1 MSKYLIDKNS
11 STPLGQQSTYMRWQD
26 SFSYMEGQI
35 LTVVDASF
43 SEKTQREAV
52 KSLLRTILWDSR
64 RRLEMD
70 VKDIPISSGGSAFS
84 DSEVGNPPRGNGKPA
99 L

>member
-1 MSKYLIDKNS
+1 MSKNNS
-11 STPLGQQSTYMRWQD
+11 SPNRELTTLERWQEQ
-26 SFSYMEGQI
+26 FSYMEGQL

-52 KSLLRTILWDSR
+52 KSLMRTILWDSR

-70 VKDIPISSGGSAFS
+70 VKDISISSGGSAFS
-84 DSEVGNPPRGNGKPA
+84 NGEIGNPPKGNGKPSIY
-99 L
+99 